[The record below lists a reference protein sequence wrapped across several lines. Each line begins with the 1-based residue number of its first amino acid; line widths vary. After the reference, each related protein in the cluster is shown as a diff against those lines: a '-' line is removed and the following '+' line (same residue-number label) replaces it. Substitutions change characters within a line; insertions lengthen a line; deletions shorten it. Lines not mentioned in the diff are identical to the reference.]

1 MVLSVTVLGA
11 RLTVARVIAL
21 QHVFTL

>member
-1 MVLSVTVLGA
+1 MVMSGTDLGA
-11 RLTVARVIAL
+11 RLTVARVITL